1 MKNGV
6 NKRIEKRVRFGE
18 KRNERDEM
26 QGEEVIKE
34 AKVKQVI
41 EKFFVVDITSMDLL
55 LKSVRAG
62 VRFHNCPD

>member
-55 LKSVRAG
+55 LKSVGAG